1 MRRLLELSLVLV
13 VIGFLGF
20 FGTVAMEQ
28 SILNARKKVL
38 LLQLRKIGQNLE
50 TYYAEHNRL
59 PDVANLT
66 RTLGLNVCKKIQN
79 PSKNCIK
86 LNRVKLGSR
95 RKFWSITTQDGII
108 YYDNRTGESRAVV
121 KSKKSLRNVATLTFN
136 RRNGLPILKQL
147 ED

>member
-20 FGTVAMEQ
+20 FGTVAMEK

-38 LLQLRKIGQNLE
+38 LLQLQKIGQNLE
-50 TYYAEHNRL
+50 TYYAEYNRL

-66 RTLGLNVCKKIQN
+66 KAMGLSVCKRIQN

-86 LNRVKLGSR
+86 LNRVNLGSR
-95 RKFWSITTQDGII
+95 HKFWSITTQDGII
-108 YYDNRTGESRAVV
+108 YYNNRTGESRAIV

-136 RRNGLPILKQL
+136 RRNGVPILKQL